1 MEQKKEKLVINGN
14 AFYELD
20 LDCIRKRNIIF
31 SDLSDK
37 NNTSE
42 KFQKTQKRQRK

>member
-20 LDCIRKRNIIF
+20 LDCIRQRNIIF
-31 SDLSDK
+31 SDLTDK

-42 KFQKTQKRQRK
+42 KFQKAQKRQRK